1 MALLTLGVLILFHE
15 LGHFIAGRKLGV
27 YIHEFSIG
35 FGPKLLSRDSE
46 ETEFTFRMIPLGGFV
61 RLQVKMSGKMG
72 KSPIFPERGC
82 CIRLLPARDP

>member
-61 RLQVKMSGKMG
+61 RFAGEDVWEDGEESHI
-72 KSPIFPERGC
+72 PRE
-82 CIRLLPARDP
+82 RLLYSLTPGKDP